1 MSVEAGVLG
10 TEGEYCRRSQ
20 EAEVTEIW
28 SVLGAL
34 PGGGLVLGHEN
45 WEKCGEGWRREE
57 HGGSRGY
64 GCIDVGDAT
73 GGRSVRPQY
82 NPPRTGVGR
91 RSKGGREPR

>member
-10 TEGEYCRRSQ
+10 TEGEYCRRSE
-20 EAEVTEIW
+20 EAEVTVIW

-45 WEKCGEGWRREE
+45 WEECGEGWRRGEE

-73 GGRSVRPQY
+73 GRSVCPEY
-82 NPPRTGVGR
+82 NPPRTEGRR
-91 RSKGGREPR
+91 RSKGGREPG